1 MEWART
7 APHGAFRLS
16 EMMLSWSSPVRLMVL
31 WLLRIV
37 DLSHDKIT
45 TGPPVLAVLISLSSS
60 FVGTQLVRNVTM
72 NKTVRVAL
80 VALLCVGAAAC
91 QKKQEVKAPTPMP
104 EQTTQTQTPVSDG
117 KYNPADLD
125 TDACLRQ
132 RVVYFDFDKT
142 EIKPEFQQI
151 MACHAKYLQD
161 RPTSHVR
168 LEGNTDERGT
178 REYNLG
184 LGERRGNAVSS
195 ALQSAGGSASQ
206 LEVISYGKEKPV
218 CREHNEDCWGKN
230 RRVEIVYTAQ

>member
-1 MEWART
+1 
-7 APHGAFRLS
+7 
-16 EMMLSWSSPVRLMVL
+16 
-31 WLLRIV
+31 
-37 DLSHDKIT
+37 
-45 TGPPVLAVLISLSSS
+45 
-60 FVGTQLVRNVTM
+60 M

-91 QKKQEVKAPTPMP
+91 QKKQEVKPQSSQEP
-104 EQTTQTQTPVSDG
+104 TQTMTQAPSESG
-117 KYNPADLD
+117 KFGPEDLD
-125 TDACLRQ
+125 TNACLRQ

-161 RPTSHVR
+161 RPMANIR

-195 ALQSAGGSASQ
+195 ALQAAGGSASQ
-206 LEVISYGKEKPV
+206 LNVISYGKEKPV

-230 RRVEIVYTAQ
+230 RRVEIVYTAK

>member
-1 MEWART
+1 
-7 APHGAFRLS
+7 
-16 EMMLSWSSPVRLMVL
+16 
-31 WLLRIV
+31 
-37 DLSHDKIT
+37 
-45 TGPPVLAVLISLSSS
+45 
-60 FVGTQLVRNVTM
+60 M

-91 QKKQEVKAPTPMP
+91 QKKQEVKPQSSQEQPQTMTQAPQ
-104 EQTTQTQTPVSDG
+104 ESG
-117 KYNPADLD
+117 KYGPDDLD
-125 TDACLRQ
+125 RDACLRQ

-161 RPTSHVR
+161 RPMANIR

-195 ALQSAGGSASQ
+195 ALQAAGGSASQ
-206 LEVISYGKEKPV
+206 LNVISYGKEKPV

-230 RRVEIVYTAQ
+230 RRVEIVYTAK